1 MINLIYGSTAAHSL
15 TDTELMGI
23 LRKAREKNHRLGITG
38 MLLYRG
44 GNFLQVLEG
53 EEQAVTELYTVIR
66 QDSRHRN
73 IELIGKRPIQKR
85 AFDEWEMGFVNI
97 DTLNK
102 PVTVPGFSDYL
113 TEPLSAERFKEP
125 VFAYMFLQA
134 FKEGMR

>member
-1 MINLIYGSTAAHSL
+1 MIHLIYGSVAVEAMS
-15 TDTELMGI
+15 DTELMSI
-23 LRKAREKNHRLGITG
+23 LHKARNKNQRLDVTG

-53 EEQAVTELYTVIR
+53 DEKVITDLFEVIR
-66 QDSRHRN
+66 KDPRHTKVD
-73 IELIGKRPIQKR
+73 LIGKRPIQKR